1 MAEQPQFE
9 GRVVAIT
16 GAGRGLG
23 AAYARLLAA
32 RGAQVVVHDAGV
44 DQDGQGGDPT
54 VAGAVADEITRNGG
68 QAVAVTGNLLEPA
81 ACDQVIDSALAS
93 FGRLDALVHNAGVV
107 IWEDLEHPADE
118 AWATTMG
125 VTADAGFRLIRRAL
139 EPMREQ
145 GYGRIVLTTSGR
157 ATHPRGSAP
166 GLVSYAAAK
175 LAALGLMVGFGANLG
190 DLDIRL
196 NAISPVAA
204 TRVLRRD
211 APELTPESVAPA
223 VAWLCSDRVTESGLI
238 VEASGGTFNL
248 ARFVSGPEADLGVD
262 PGPDEFA
269 RWRAGEPE
277 G

>member
-1 MAEQPQFE
+1 MAERALFQ

-44 DQDGQGGDPT
+44 DQDGQGGDPS

-81 ACDQVIDSALAS
+81 ACDQVIDTALAS

-107 IWEDLEHPADE
+107 IWEDLEQPSDE

-139 EPMREQ
+139 EPMRAQ
-145 GYGRIVLTTSGR
+145 GYGRLVLTTSGR
-157 ATHPRGSAP
+157 ATDPRGAAP

-175 LAALGLMVGFGANLG
+175 LAALGLMVGFGANMG

-223 VAWLCSDRVTESGLI
+223 VAWLCSDQVTESGLI

-248 ARFVSGPEADLGVD
+248 ARFVSGPEVDLGAD
-262 PGPDEFA
+262 PSPEEFA
-269 RWRAGEPE
+269 RWHAGQADH
-277 G
+277 